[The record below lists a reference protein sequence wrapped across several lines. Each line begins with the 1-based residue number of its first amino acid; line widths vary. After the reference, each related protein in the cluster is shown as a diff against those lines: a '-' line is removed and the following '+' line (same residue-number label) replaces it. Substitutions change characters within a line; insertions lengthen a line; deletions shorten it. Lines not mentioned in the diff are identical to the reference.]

1 MHTPQITSRVSSP
14 SGFFVE
20 IECYGEHHMGAEH
33 VELVPSSP
41 LEGVSRFYSTNGTG
55 FYDSVLDR
63 VFLQD
68 ACLVLEIDPHTL
80 TCRHTNR
87 PASWYIGRF
96 ERREDRFRFE
106 LYSGFG
112 SHKEVVVPYEDIPWF
127 SGLGGAS
134 SGRFPS
140 AHEPYISK

>member
-1 MHTPQITSRVSSP
+1 MHMPQVTSRVSSQG
-14 SGFFVE
+14 GFSVE

-41 LEGVSRFYSTNGTG
+41 LEGVVRFYSTNGAG
-55 FYDSVLDR
+55 FYDSVLDKI
-63 VFLQD
+63 FLHD
-68 ACLVLEIDPHTL
+68 ACLILEIDPHTL
-80 TCRHTNR
+80 SCRHTNR
-87 PASWYIGRF
+87 PESWYISRF
-96 ERREDRFRFE
+96 ERKEDCFRFE

-112 SHKEVVVPYEDIPWF
+112 SHKEVVVAYEDIPWH

-140 AHEPYISK
+140 AHVLYINK